1 MNTNKKITLFGND
14 NILMRS
20 YLFFLQQNKKYQIDV
35 VLVPN
40 LNKNKSG
47 ISKVKKIN
55 KNNVMENYF
64 SNLNLKIPMNYWENT
79 EIFNIFYDHFIK
91 NYNIDIDGIDTFFKK
106 SIRELDFVNDVTFY
120 KAKEFN
126 INTFESINF
135 SINNSVILN
144 TGSFI
149 YTKTLIDNL
158 KNNIFHIHPG
168 YLPNLKG
175 ADGIFWSILK
185 FDKIGMSLFKI
196 NEQIDEGQIYHR
208 KYFNNHKLSNK
219 LFDNFTLKEKY
230 NLILSTIDPIFR
242 SHFLVEFGLDSFD
255 NQNIIRNSKGN
266 YNTFMNQDE
275 LNNSFEKI
283 FSS

>member
-1 MNTNKKITLFGND
+1 
-14 NILMRS
+14 MRS
-20 YLFFLQQNKKYQIDV
+20 YLFFLQQNKNYQIDV

-106 SIRELDFVNDVTFY
+106 SIRELDFVNNVTFY

-126 INTFESINF
+126 IDTFESINF

-242 SHFLVEFGLDSFD
+242 SHFLLEFGLDSFD
-255 NQNIIRNSKGN
+255 NLNIIRNSKGN